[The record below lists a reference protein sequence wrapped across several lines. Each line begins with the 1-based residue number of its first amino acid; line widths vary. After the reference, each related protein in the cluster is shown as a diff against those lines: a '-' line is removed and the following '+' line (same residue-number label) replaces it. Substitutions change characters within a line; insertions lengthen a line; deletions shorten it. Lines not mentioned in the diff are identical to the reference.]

1 MLTYIIFV
9 LFFRFVQKAY
19 KCECGKTYKTLHGLK
34 NHSSNLH
41 SSDLLTMT
49 SMTLTKTKD
58 MLLATQ
64 IFAHK
69 NTRKE
74 PAIKHVS
81 MAPTNFKQ
89 TPTPCK
95 FTNFL
100 KLDKNGNHERLKSP
114 VLSMNSLMSLSAEDM
129 HLDIMDEESQSFII
143 SEQARFQ

>member
-1 MLTYIIFV
+1 
-9 LFFRFVQKAY
+9 
-19 KCECGKTYKTLHGLK
+19 
-34 NHSSNLH
+34 
-41 SSDLLTMT
+41 
-49 SMTLTKTKD
+49 MTLTKTKD